1 MIENKLNLAKA
12 YHDQGYNCAQAV
24 ALPFCKEMGLD
35 AALVKRAT
43 EGFGA
48 GMGGRTQTCGALS
61 GAVFVAGMLC
71 ASPDDPTSKAAT
83 YQVCG
88 EMSADFVAHCGS
100 GVCEVIKGLTGGD
113 MLCSCHDCI
122 AWGVRLV
129 EAYIRNKDA

>member
-1 MIENKLNLAKA
+1 MTNKLTLAMQ

-24 ALPFCKEMGLD
+24 ALPFCEETGLD

-71 ASPDDPTSKAAT
+71 ASPDDPTSKMDT
-83 YQVCG
+83 YTVCG
-88 EMSADFVAHCGS
+88 AMSEQFVAHCGS
-100 GVCEVIKGLTGGD
+100 GVCAEIKGLSSGK
-113 MLCSCHDCI
+113 MLCSCNDCI
-122 AWGVRLV
+122 ACGVRLV
-129 EAYIRNKDA
+129 EEYIQNTNA